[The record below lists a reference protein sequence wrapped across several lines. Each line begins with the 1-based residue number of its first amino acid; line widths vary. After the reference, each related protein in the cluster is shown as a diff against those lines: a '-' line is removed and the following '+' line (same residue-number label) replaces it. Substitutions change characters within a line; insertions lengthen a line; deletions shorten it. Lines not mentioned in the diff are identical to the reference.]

1 MQSNFQK
8 GKQMKSRLIVVLAL
22 LTAFAVIMACSSK
35 KVAEVGDTVKVHYVG
50 KLDDGTIFDSSEGQ
64 EPLEFKLGD
73 SMVIPGFEHA
83 LIGMSEGDSTTVTI
97 PPDSAYGPYRDE
109 MIGVV
114 PRDKIQAAG
123 DVQVGQELQ
132 LPGPNGQVFYA
143 KVLEV
148 TPDSVKLDANH
159 PLAGQTLNFNIK
171 LVSIEK
177 GK

>member
-123 DVQVGQELQ
+123 DVQFGI
-132 LPGPNGQVFYA
+132 A
-143 KVLEV
+143 AV
-148 TPDSVKLDANH
+148 TDTQDKRVICGIADSVELH
-159 PLAGQTLNFNIK
+159 FPAGEVDLS
-171 LVSIEK
+171 V
-177 GK
+177 